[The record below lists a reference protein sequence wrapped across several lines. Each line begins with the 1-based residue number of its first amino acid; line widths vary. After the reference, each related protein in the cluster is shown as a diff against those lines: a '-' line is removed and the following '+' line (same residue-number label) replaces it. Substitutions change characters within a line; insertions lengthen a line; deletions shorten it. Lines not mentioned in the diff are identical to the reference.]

1 MFYRE
6 EKKPPALKQPA
17 ALKNLDPIESFE
29 ILLKDKK
36 LQEALSQIKQNLAYQ
51 ASHYQKLAT
60 PLIAG
65 VAAYYQMLPETSL
78 YFSHRGGLLDRALY
92 RTEAALSLMQQLMI
106 RDESGLPSED
116 QKLWLYALFSASLLQ
131 GIGKLYTEYQITI
144 HNGMGK
150 LVKNWEPLIEDM
162 HSVGDYYRY
171 QFIREDSDSETLR
184 KHVSVLLAQQLM
196 PKEGFAL
203 LSTNPAIFKAWLAL
217 LEEDRDGAGSL
228 SAILDRA
235 NAVTDQRYLS
245 DYLDQHGHLL
255 EHGNGRVGSFLDN
268 VPENTVERERSIGAE
283 FLVWIH
289 DALASGKLVFNQ
301 EPIRAEIYPAGA
313 VLSAEVYDMFLQEHL
328 KLKSKF
334 IVQRALSAWKEHL
347 LVDHANTETDKKVSK
362 IYLNNANLP
371 ETVKVYNPKTEKI
384 DNVRTLDL
392 VHDMEAYTRDYAR
405 EPILVHQLDLN
416 GKWTGQEAAPVKQ
429 FQDIPSFKA
438 RG

>member
-6 EKKPPALKQPA
+6 EKKAPAVKKPA

-36 LQEALSQIKQNLAYQ
+36 RQEALSQIKQNLAYQ
-51 ASHYQKLAT
+51 ASHYQKLAA

-65 VAAYYQMLPETSL
+65 IAMYYQMLPETSL

-144 HNGMGK
+144 HNSIGT
-150 LVKNWEPLIEDM
+150 LVKGWEPLLEDM
-162 HSVGDYYRY
+162 RSVGDYYRY

-203 LSTNPAIFKAWLAL
+203 LSSNPAIFKAWLAL

-235 NAVTDQRYLS
+235 NAITDQKYLN
-245 DYLDQHGHLL
+245 DYLDEHGHLL
-255 EHGNGRVGSFLDN
+255 ENGTGRVGTFLDN
-268 VPENTVERERSIGAE
+268 VPEHTVERERAIGAE
-283 FLVWIH
+283 FLIWLH
-289 DALASGKLVFNQ
+289 DALASGRLVLNQ

-328 KLKSKF
+328 KLKSKY
-334 IVQRALSAWKEHL
+334 IVQRALGAWQQQL
-347 LVDHANTETDKKVSK
+347 LLDHANTDAEKKISK
-362 IYLNNANLP
+362 IYLRNANLP
-371 ETVKVYNPKTEKI
+371 ETVKIYNPKTEKN
-384 DNVRTLDL
+384 DTVRTLDL

-405 EPILVHQLDLN
+405 EPILVHQLDLK
-416 GKWTGQEAAPVKQ
+416 GKWTTKEVAPVKQ
-429 FQDIPSFKA
+429 FQDTPSFKP